1 MANWVRAMSELRTF
15 AGIVTSGWG
24 KAGRAGKLSLD
35 IPTILYFLRS
45 QRISTQLFSSSLK
58 RISSSGSKRTSSSSF
73 LAGMVPEP
81 SFFTLASHPVRMLS
95 SRSVAV
101 IVRRLPFASQSRL
114 DRMGMVVFRSTTP
127 CVWPFA
133 ELPPPAVKHIRVDFK
148 RPRHLGHRRPHFQTL
163 KGGQLVLPCEPPS
176 RQPMAY
182 S

>member
-1 MANWVRAMSELRTF
+1 MSELRTF

-45 QRISTQLFSSSLK
+45 QTISTQWFSSSLK

-101 IVRRLPFASQSRL
+101 IVRRLPFASQSRF
-114 DRMGMVVFRSTTP
+114 DRIGMVVFRSTTP
-127 CVWPFA
+127 CVKESSSSRSNFFTLNSIACDP
-133 ELPPPAVKHIRVDFK
+133 LVPSGLKHNNQRNNLLF
-148 RPRHLGHRRPHFQTL
+148 F
-163 KGGQLVLPCEPPS
+163 
-176 RQPMAY
+176 
-182 S
+182 